1 MYLFLLAVACQHNLK
16 FWKWKKYIY
25 VTELPTDKNIFLLIQ
40 KDLFKQNEWLRT
52 FPSPTQAGWL

>member
-25 VTELPTDKNIFLLIQ
+25 VTELPTDKNSGPFLPQ
-40 KDLFKQNEWLRT
+40 HKQVDFNI
-52 FPSPTQAGWL
+52 PAGDSGF